1 MTDAA
6 IYFFCR
12 NNKMISFFKYM
23 GGKGYMI
30 NEINA
35 LLDYD
40 KKCYLELFGG
50 SAKVLLNKPPHEIEI
65 YNDNDGDLV
74 NLFEVV
80 KNKKDEFEKWFD
92 LKLYSK
98 ELYRKYLHEFK
109 TTGLQGSDIER
120 AGKFYYL
127 FQSSFNGMI
136 GVGFNCGY
144 GTNQAKTFMNNI
156 PKINEIYERLK
167 NVQILHDDFE
177 NVIKNIIRSNPDA
190 MIYADPPYWNAENY
204 YQVQFTKE
212 DHYKLAEMLN
222 KVSASVMVSY
232 YYFPELDEMYPKDK
246 WHYTKVTKTKYSSRS
261 NKKEKPRAEE
271 LLILNY
277 DIYKSKLGF

>member
-1 MTDAA
+1 
-6 IYFFCR
+6 
-12 NNKMISFFKYM
+12 MISFIPYM
-23 GGKGYMI
+23 GGKIHMVK
-30 NEINA
+30 EINA

-65 YNDNDGDLV
+65 YNDNDSNLV

-80 KNKKDEFEKWFD
+80 KNKKDEFIQWFD

-98 ELYRKYLHEFK
+98 ELYKKYLQELK

-127 FQSSFNGMI
+127 IQSSFNSKI
-136 GVGFNCGY
+136 SSGFSYGY
-144 GTNQAKTFMNNI
+144 GRNAAESFI
-156 PKINEIYERLK
+156 SSIAKINKIYERLK

-177 NVIKNIIRSNPDA
+177 NVIKNIMKNKTDI
-190 MIYADPPYWNAENY
+190 MIYADPPYWCTEHY
-204 YQVQFTKE
+204 YQTGFARE
-212 DHYKLAEMLN
+212 DHFKLAELLN
-222 KVSASVMVSY
+222 AVDASVMVSY
-232 YYFPELDEMYPKDK
+232 YYFKEIEEMYPKGK
-246 WHYTKVTKTKYSSRS
+246 WNYIKITKIKHSSS
-261 NKKEKPRAEE
+261 NKHGKPTAEE

-277 DIYKSKLGF
+277 DICKSKLGF

>member
-1 MTDAA
+1 
-6 IYFFCR
+6 
-12 NNKMISFFKYM
+12 M
-23 GGKGYMI
+23 GGKGHMI
-30 NEINA
+30 SEINA

-80 KNKKDEFEKWFD
+80 KNKKDEFIQWFD

-98 ELYRKYLHEFK
+98 ELYKKYLQELK

-127 FQSSFNGMI
+127 FQSSFSGMI
-136 GVGFNCGY
+136 GGGFSCGY
-144 GTNQAKTFMNNI
+144 RTNLAKSFMNNVV
-156 PKINEIYERLK
+156 KINEIYKRIK
-167 NVQILHDDFE
+167 NVQFMNDSFE
-177 NVIKNIIRSNPDA
+177 NILKSIIRSNPDA
-190 MIYADPPYWNAENY
+190 MIYADPPYWNAEHY
-204 YQVQFTKE
+204 YQSKFTRE
-212 DHYKLAEMLN
+212 DHFKLAEMLN
-222 KVSASVMVSY
+222 KVDASVMVSY

-246 WHYTKVTKTKYSSRS
+246 WHYTKITKIKHSSS
-261 NKKEKPRAEE
+261 NKHGKPTAEE

-277 DIYKSKLGF
+277 DICKSKLGF

>member
-12 NNKMISFFKYM
+12 NDKMISFIPYM
-23 GGKGYMI
+23 GGKIHMVK
-30 NEINA
+30 EINA

-40 KKCYLELFGG
+40 KTCYLELFGG

-65 YNDNDGDLV
+65 YNDKDGNLV

-80 KNKKDEFEKWFD
+80 KNKHDEFEKWFD

-98 ELYRKYLHEFK
+98 ELYKKYLQELK

-127 FQSSFNGMI
+127 IQSSFNSKI
-136 GVGFNCGY
+136 SSGFSYGY
-144 GTNQAKTFMNNI
+144 GRNAAESFI
-156 PKINEIYERLK
+156 SSIAKINEIYKRLK

-177 NVIKNIIRSNPDA
+177 NVIKNIMKNKTDV
-190 MIYADPPYWNAENY
+190 MIYADPPYWCTEHY
-204 YQVQFTKE
+204 YQSVFARE
-212 DHYKLAEMLN
+212 DHFKLAEMLN
-222 KVSASVMVSY
+222 KVDASVMVSY

-277 DIYKSKLGF
+277 DIYKSKLLV

>member
-1 MTDAA
+1 
-6 IYFFCR
+6 
-12 NNKMISFFKYM
+12 MISFIPYM
-23 GGKGYMI
+23 GGKGHMISEI
-30 NEINA
+30 NE

-80 KNKKDEFEKWFD
+80 KNKKDEFIQWFD

-98 ELYRKYLHEFK
+98 ELYKKYLQELK

-136 GVGFNCGY
+136 GGGFSFGY
-144 GTNQAKTFMNNI
+144 GSMQLN
-156 PKINEIYERLK
+156 
-167 NVQILHDDFE
+167 H
-177 NVIKNIIRSNPDA
+177 S
-190 MIYADPPYWNAENY
+190 
-204 YQVQFTKE
+204 
-212 DHYKLAEMLN
+212 LAVLQ
-222 KVSASVMVSY
+222 K
-232 YYFPELDEMYPKDK
+232 
-246 WHYTKVTKTKYSSRS
+246 
-261 NKKEKPRAEE
+261 
-271 LLILNY
+271 
-277 DIYKSKLGF
+277 

>member
-12 NNKMISFFKYM
+12 NDKMISFFKYM

-109 TTGLQGSDIER
+109 TTGLQGSDVDK

-127 FQSSFNGMI
+127 LQSSFSGKI
-136 GVGFNCGY
+136 GGFSYGY